1 MGKSTNRTLNELLVK
16 LFNNVMDTEERAVI
30 TKEFEDI
37 TNNDMHIIEAIG
49 IEEPRRMS
57 DIAKRLDVTMGTL
70 TTNMNS
76 LEDKGYIVRER
87 SKTDKRVVL
96 VVLTPKGKKAFYHHR
111 DFHKNMIKAIVKDL
125 DEDEMKVMIK
135 CLLNLNEFFGKY
147 EKEYFYIF
155 YYQIKKPVR
164 PCTKRLEN
172 CLVHGFCCAAD
183 RKRLHITVQ
192 LRTVTVALIIR
203 QKILETIGI
212 LW

>member
-96 VVLTPKGKKAFYHHR
+96 VVPTPKGKKAFYHHR

-147 EKEYFYIF
+147 EKE
-155 YYQIKKPVR
+155 
-164 PCTKRLEN
+164 
-172 CLVHGFCCAAD
+172 
-183 RKRLHITVQ
+183 
-192 LRTVTVALIIR
+192 
-203 QKILETIGI
+203 
-212 LW
+212 

>member
-16 LFNNVMDTEERAVI
+16 LFNNEMDTEERAVI

-147 EKEYFYIF
+147 EKE
-155 YYQIKKPVR
+155 
-164 PCTKRLEN
+164 
-172 CLVHGFCCAAD
+172 
-183 RKRLHITVQ
+183 
-192 LRTVTVALIIR
+192 
-203 QKILETIGI
+203 
-212 LW
+212 

>member
-1 MGKSTNRTLNELLVK
+1 MEKSTRRTLNETLVK
-16 LFNNVMDTEERAVI
+16 LFNNVMSIEEKAVI
-30 TKEFEDI
+30 TEEFKDI

-76 LEDKGYIVRER
+76 LEEKGYIVRER

-111 DFHKNMIKAIVKDL
+111 CFHRDMIKAIVKGL

-135 CLLNLNEFFGKY
+135 CLLNINEFFEKY
-147 EKEYFYIF
+147 EE
-155 YYQIKKPVR
+155 
-164 PCTKRLEN
+164 E
-172 CLVHGFCCAAD
+172 
-183 RKRLHITVQ
+183 
-192 LRTVTVALIIR
+192 
-203 QKILETIGI
+203 QKG
-212 LW
+212 